1 MTIDFDSFT
10 PFASLAGGVMIG
22 VAALL
27 LMLMHGRVMG
37 ISGILGGIVMPS
49 DRSDMSWRMLF
60 VIGVIAAPGLIL
72 FLTGSPVEATPV
84 ASGLLLPVAGF
95 LVGLGTAIGAG
106 CTSGHGIC
114 GLARLSVRSAAAV
127 GMFMLTAMSPSILS
141 DTLSERAPCFVR
153 YHFFSSAVFS
163 ALASPFQ
170 NAELG
175 QGCRVP

>member
-49 DRSDMSWRMLF
+49 DRSDMSWRVLF

-84 ASGLLLPVAGF
+84 ASALLLPVAGF

-127 GMFMLTAMSPSILS
+127 GIFMLTAIVTVYL
-141 DTLSERAPCFVR
+141 VR
-153 YHFFSSAVFS
+153 HV
-163 ALASPFQ
+163 
-170 NAELG
+170 
-175 QGCRVP
+175 V